1 MLGPCDRSYIVN
13 RRTRQSTLVL
23 LCLSAGVALAQR
35 ADPPVSDR
43 FSLAIV
49 RRDGVMLP
57 FAAYDGHR
65 WSTPWP
71 TFLQYLDVPITLDAV
86 PARWWGGKTPA
97 DWALWLTGGGRQR
110 IQPSAPTVL
119 RVQCQRRI
127 GIRTDYRSIEPMP
140 PVFVEPF
147 PKDGLAVSGNV
158 PIEPIEVVDHS
169 SPDWPLM
176 AVLLL
181 PSADAAEETTLKEIG
196 KTSGRWK
203 HPVKRD
209 DRRKVPLQLEA
220 WYRAPMDKP
229 GWSLSYVE
237 LVKRYPVRA
246 EDKECGLET
255 FISGWVQIS
264 ERPAETRYEL
274 NAKIVYCDRNAA
286 SYMLPLG
293 RLRVDGRLHWIYQMS
308 GWDHEWYEVLEV
320 APGRLRYAAEYW
332 GGSRDRCG

>member
-1 MLGPCDRSYIVN
+1 L
-13 RRTRQSTLVL
+13 TAVL
-23 LCLSAGVALAQR
+23 LFVGGSAVLAQPTG
-35 ADPPVSDR
+35 PPVSDR

-57 FAAYDGHR
+57 FARYDGDR

-86 PARWWGGKTPA
+86 PVRWWGGKTPA
-97 DWALWLTGGGRQR
+97 DWTLWLTGGGRQR

-127 GIRTDYRSIEPMP
+127 GIRTDYRSVEPVP

-158 PIEPIEVVDHS
+158 PIEPIEVMDHG
-169 SPDWPLM
+169 SPDWTQM

-181 PSADAAEETTLKEIG
+181 PSADAAEEATLNAVR
-196 KTSGRWK
+196 TSARWK
-203 HPVKRD
+203 HPVSAE
-209 DRRKVPLQLEA
+209 DRRKVPLKLEA

-237 LVKRYPVRA
+237 LVRRYPVRP
-246 EDKECGLET
+246 EDNGCGLET
-255 FISGWVQIS
+255 FVSGWVQINQ
-264 ERPAETRYEL
+264 RPAETRFQL
-274 NAKIVYCDRNAA
+274 NAKIMYCDRNAA

-320 APGRLRYAAEYW
+320 APGRLRHAAEYW
-332 GGSRDRCG
+332 GGSRGNCG